1 MSYFYELETAS
12 GNQLWLNISSAEK
25 NIAWEQA
32 QSHSHKLARYNA
44 YLNHLSLHT
53 FLNWLKDWLAEE
65 SLPQP
70 SICNGEDSLP
80 SIWEVVNGAP
90 IEVGERRIVLIPSE
104 TMDLEELCV
113 PQEWVD
119 IPSFAADYYLAVQVN
134 LEADED
140 ECFLGVCGFTTHRQL
155 KNFGSYNST
164 ERTYVMSAENLTAN
178 LSVMLVTLGLS
189 VKEEISELPSLS
201 EAEAQKLLQL
211 LGDASIY
218 FPRLRVDVSFEKW
231 AALLDNDEW
240 RIQLYH
246 RRIGRLVVAT
256 TTTSA
261 NNLSNWFQN
270 MFHGG
275 WQSLNA
281 VLNTELGNL
290 NFAFRQRE
298 FAVREVSVG
307 GIKVIDLG
315 LQLGN
320 QSVALLV
327 GLTQEDEQKVGI
339 RVQLHPASG
348 QTYLPPNIKLA
359 LLSSSGATLQEL
371 KSRSQDNFIQLKR
384 FTCPIGKNFRIQ
396 VAINDFSLTEDF
408 LIEPLALDSHE

>member
-1 MSYFYELETAS
+1 MSYLNELEIAS
-12 GNQLWLNISSAEK
+12 GNQLWLNISSTEK
-25 NIAWEQA
+25 QLAWEQA
-32 QSHSHKLARYNA
+32 QSHSHTLARYNA
-44 YLNHLSLHT
+44 YLNHLCLHT
-53 FLNWLKDWLAEE
+53 FLNWLKEWLADE
-65 SLPQP
+65 SVPKPKILP
-70 SICNGEDSLP
+70 NEDSLP
-80 SIWEVVNGAP
+80 SIWEVVNGAA
-90 IEVGERRIVLIPSE
+90 IGVGERRIVLIPSE

-164 ERTYVMSAENLTAN
+164 ERTYVLAAENLTAN
-178 LSVMLVTLGLS
+178 LSVMLVTLGLL
-189 VKEEISELPSLS
+189 VKEEIPELPSLG

-218 FPRLRVDVSFEKW
+218 SPRLQVDVSFEKW
-231 AALLDNDEW
+231 AALLDNEQW

-246 RRIGRLVVAT
+246 RRIGRLVVAKT
-256 TTTSA
+256 TIPC

-270 MFHGG
+270 MFDAG
-275 WQSLNA
+275 WQSLDT
-281 VLNTELGNL
+281 VLNPESLNL

-315 LQLGN
+315 MQLGN

-327 GLTQEDEQKVGI
+327 GLTQEDKQKVGI

-348 QTYLPPNIKLA
+348 NYLPPDIKLA
-359 LLSSSGATLQEL
+359 LLSASGTTIQEL
-371 KSRSQDNFIQLKR
+371 KSRSQNNFIQLKR
-384 FTCPIGKNFRIQ
+384 FTCPIGKSFRIQ

-408 LIEPLALDSHE
+408 VISPLALNSHE